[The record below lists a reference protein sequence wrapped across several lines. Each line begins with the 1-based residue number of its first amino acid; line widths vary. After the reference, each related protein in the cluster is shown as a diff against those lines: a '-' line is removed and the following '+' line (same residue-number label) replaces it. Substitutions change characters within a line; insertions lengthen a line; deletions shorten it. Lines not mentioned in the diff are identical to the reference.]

1 MVADDAIDLRSAL
14 ENNEIVPYFQPLVEL
29 RTGLLHGFEVLARW
43 QHPQRGLI
51 PPNEFIPVA
60 ETNGLNGLLT
70 GSLLRTVFAAAKDIP
85 QHLTFA
91 VNISLT
97 QLTDL
102 SLPRHIRAAADQA
115 DFPLTR
121 LILEIT
127 ESSLVGNT
135 EHAYRIASEL
145 KEQGSRLALDD
156 FGTGYSSLRHLQM
169 LPFDELK
176 IDASFVRAITH
187 TRESRKIAAAIIGL
201 GNSLSLTTVA
211 EGVENQTLADILLW
225 LGCDLGQGWLYGRA
239 VPPDQ
244 LPEAAALRQSPSPA
258 SASEPRAA
266 ATRSNLPLR
275 LEGLPTLRLAQ
286 LNAIYDGVPVGL
298 CFLDRNL
305 RYVSVNKRMAEM
317 NNLPV
322 ASHLGRYF
330 AEVLPGRFP
339 QSELHLQR
347 ALDGVATTGLEIC
360 LPASGAAGAAR
371 TCLIS
376 YQPARDEVEEV
387 IGISISLVDISLR
400 KQAEEALAESEDHY
414 RNTVELNPQIP
425 WTADSG
431 GAILDVSRKW
441 LELTGLTKDQSL
453 GTGWLSVLHPDDLA
467 PTLRVWNEAVRTGTP
482 IDTQYRIRRSDG
494 AWRWM
499 RARAAPRRTESGGI
513 LRWYGSVEDVD
524 DQRKADEALR
534 LSEAR
539 LHAVF
544 NAVPVGLLIAD
555 APDGRVVMSNPRAD
569 AILGSRRAAVATID
583 EYRRSGSVRRDGT
596 IVEAKEYPLARAI
609 LHGETTGPEEILYQH
624 PEGTCSWISL
634 TAAPI
639 RDSDFHITGGVVAI
653 RDVGPET
660 RESDDQGAKHLGPEV
675 AGPHSNPHR
684 RQFGAPPILKP
695 ARKKPA
701 SAKNKPEAN

>member
-1 MVADDAIDLRSAL
+1 MAADDAIDLRSAL
-14 ENNEIVPYFQPLVEL
+14 EKNEIVPYFQPLVEL
-29 RTGLLHGFEVLARW
+29 RTGLLRGFEVLARW

-60 ETNGLNGLLT
+60 ETSGLNGLLT
-70 GSLLRTVFAAAKDIP
+70 GTLLRTVFAAARDIP
-85 QHLTFA
+85 EHLTFS

-102 SLPRHIRAAADQA
+102 SLPRHIRAAAVQA
-115 DFPLTR
+115 GFPLTR

-211 EGVENQTLADILLW
+211 EGVENQAIADMLLW

-244 LPEAAALRQSPSPA
+244 LREAAALRQSPAPA
-258 SASEPRAA
+258 SPSEPRSAA
-266 ATRSNLPLR
+266 ARSNLPLR

-305 RYVSVNKRMAEM
+305 RFVSVNKRMAEM

-339 QSELHLQR
+339 QSSLHLQR
-347 ALDGVATTGLEIC
+347 ALSGEATTGLEVC
-360 LPASGAAGAAR
+360 LPASHPSGHSR

-376 YQPARDEVEEV
+376 YQPASDEVDEV
-387 IGISISLVDISLR
+387 IGISVSLVDISLR
-400 KQAEEALAESEDHY
+400 KQAEEALAESEDHF
-414 RNTVELNPQIP
+414 RHTVELNPQIP
-425 WTADSG
+425 WTADST
-431 GAILDVSRKW
+431 GAILDVSQKW
-441 LELTGLTKDQSL
+441 VKLTGLAKENSL
-453 GTGWLSVLHPDDLA
+453 GAGWFAVLHPEDYD
-467 PTLRVWNEAVRTGTP
+467 PTRHAWREAVRTGNP
-482 IDTQYRIRRSDG
+482 IDTQYRIRRADG
-494 AWRWM
+494 VWRWM
-499 RARAAPRRTESGGI
+499 RARAAPRRSESGDI

-524 DQRKADEALR
+524 DQRKAEEALR

-544 NAVPVGLLIAD
+544 DAVPVGLVIAE
-555 APDGRVVMSNPRAD
+555 APHGRVIMSNPRAE
-569 AILGSRRAAVATID
+569 AILGASRSPAATID
-583 EYRRSGSVRRDGT
+583 DYRRSGSIRRDGT
-596 IVEAKEYPLARAI
+596 RIRAEEYPLARAI

-624 PEGTCSWISL
+624 PDGASAWISL

-639 RDSDFHITGGVVAI
+639 RDSASHITGGVVTI
-653 RDVGPET
+653 REIATEKQPSG
-660 RESDDQGAKHLGPEV
+660 V
-675 AGPHSNPHR
+675 APKSGQRTSKAH
-684 RQFGAPPILKP
+684 
-695 ARKKPA
+695 
-701 SAKNKPEAN
+701 